1 MAVSTCARCNGHSF
15 ELSLFTPLGEARKLT
30 MVPCS
35 TCGTP
40 IGTLDPALGPQI
52 DALKH
57 QVATI
62 DERLNRIAKAL
73 QKHRGPAICGVSSI
87 RSRHTSSKAGRRTPI
102 IPRRRSVWTITPA
115 AG

>member
-1 MAVSTCARCNGHSF
+1 MAVSTCAKCNGHSF
-15 ELSLFTPLGEARKLT
+15 ELSLFTPLDEAKKLT
-30 MVPCS
+30 MVQCS

-57 QVATI
+57 QIATI
-62 DERLNRIAKAL
+62 DERLNRIAEAL
-73 QKHRGPAICGVSSI
+73 QKHRGPAICRALSI
-87 RSRHTSSKAGRRTPI
+87 GSRQTSSKAGRRTPI
-102 IPRRRSVWTITPA
+102 IPRRRSVWTFTPA